1 MLATSW
7 KPNKDATVWTFQL
20 RRGVRFHNGKE
31 MTSADVV
38 ASMKQY
44 AGKGS
49 NAGFGPFF
57 DAVRGLGRGR
67 YAVVFRL
74 KAPLGTFP
82 YLLSQTTYQAIIQPA
97 SIAAQPGR
105 GSRAA

>member
-1 MLATSW
+1 M
-7 KPNKDATVWTFQL
+7 
-20 RRGVRFHNGKE
+20 RFHNGKE

-49 NAGFGPFF
+49 NAGFSPFF
-57 DAVRGLGRGR
+57 DPSGVSAAGR

-97 SIAAQPGR
+97 SIAAQPGTWLKSGMIGTGAFKLKSYTEKKR
-105 GSRAA
+105 R